1 MSSSSNR
8 PRFTDSELESL
19 RLWATPNFGA
29 DGKYEEVIEEEEE
42 AILVEEEPP
51 VPQLT
56 VEEIEAI
63 QQQAQAEGFAVGKEE
78 GYKQGFV
85 EGSKKGYDENVHLIE
100 VRTNQLVTLLESL
113 SEPFKHLD
121 DRVEHALANLAVKI
135 AKQILHREIEL
146 DSGQVIAAVKAA
158 VNALPIASQNITI
171 HLHPED
177 AELVRFNLGLNDS
190 PSAWQIIEDPSIT
203 RGGCKVDSDV
213 SHVDATI
220 ENRLGTVLES
230 LFGEDF
236 IPEEDHDPES

>member
-29 DGKYEEVIEEEEE
+29 DGSYEEEIEEEELL
-42 AILVEEEPP
+42 LVEEEPL

-63 QQQAQAEGFAVGKEE
+63 QKQAQSEGFAVGKEE

-113 SEPFKHLD
+113 TEPFKNLD

-158 VNALPIASQNITI
+158 VNALPLASQNITI
-171 HLHPED
+171 YLHPED
-177 AELVRFNLGLNDS
+177 AELVRFNLGLNDA
-190 PSAWQIIEDPSIT
+190 PSAWKIIEDPSIT

-230 LFGEDF
+230 LFGEEF
-236 IPEEDHDPES
+236 IPEEDHDPQS